1 MRFTWLLACLLITS
15 TFVSPLIRAGEAHP
29 FFLQQY
35 DNRNGLSNSAINYIY
50 KDASNLLW
58 IATWDGL
65 NMYDGN
71 SFHVFNYSK
80 ENDFKSIGS
89 NVIRQVTE
97 DKKGNIW
104 VTTIEGISR
113 YEKQSGRF
121 FNYFYSQHQQGRVSE
136 QEYALATDTAGQV
149 WCLDQKTGLHWYDAM
164 VDSFRYAG
172 TLLQKTPV
180 SKLSFDATN
189 QLWALDVNGGI
200 TVFTQAGHRFKAL
213 KTVSTKAPAANL
225 FRVGAEL
232 FFTTNKDQLFRL
244 NTATQIAEWIM
255 DLPHSLSAI
264 TFYQQHYF
272 LAWSTKG
279 YGVYDQHFRADDFLQ
294 PTTRQ
299 LQDIRIT
306 SWAAGSEDILWYGT
320 DGNGI
325 IKVYPQTKSFGTIGT
340 AGNGLPYNRA
350 VRSFCEVNGALW
362 VGTKGSGIMALNN
375 FWKANS
381 PSSQEYKTAPASLD
395 NNSVYALT
403 KGIDGL
409 VYIGT
414 DARGIGVY
422 DPGSKKFYKWSDIK
436 GTGAYPEFG
445 SVYAIRQDDD
455 LSLWLGTSGYGLVHL
470 KIKRERS
477 GQLSLGFLE
486 RFQFNNNNTGPAN
499 DIIYALAAEGNDQLW
514 IGCRYGGLSLF
525 NKRTRL
531 FKTFKALTYEGSLS
545 NNDVLSLFKDS
556 RNRLWVGTSYGLNW
570 IDAQQ
575 ATSNEP
581 LFRKLTTVNGLP
593 NNTIHAITEDSTGQL
608 WVSTNK
614 GLARISASGDQVAY
628 YQQGDGLQSNEFSD
642 GAVWKDKEGRLFF
655 GGTYGFNQFFPAGI
669 RNTRWQPNLLLSG
682 MLLGGKEAG
691 LNGYQVW
698 DTANSQPF
706 HVDISRKDN
715 FFELDMK
722 AISFLNAEKCE
733 YAWFLEGYDKAW
745 HYNGTSG
752 KIMYSNIAPGDYTL
766 HIKWSNGEGNWS
778 PETAILTVT
787 VMQYV
792 LLRWYALVFYGLVA
806 ALLFFILY
814 SYRKNKQEIRHQL
827 EIEHR
832 LREKDEAM
840 HQSRIGFFTNIAHEL
855 QTPLTLIM
863 GSVER
868 FMDKANPESTPKD
881 KPYFLSL
888 IHQQA
893 SRLTYL
899 VQQLLEFRK
908 GEAGFSSNQYN
919 FIDISALLHN
929 LAEPFQSLSEKN
941 GMEYEL
947 SIQPGITGWMDKD
960 KLEKIIFNLLSNA
973 FKHSKKNEQVFFSAV
988 ENTQTRELEIT
999 VINSCDALPK
1009 EALDQLFE
1017 QFYVNRSATTGP
1029 AIGGNKFGT
1038 GIGLAFTRQLVS
1050 LLKGRITV
1058 ANDQERIT
1066 FKACLPLIA
1075 EEMEKKSPLEVKVMD
1090 HQPSLLYRSVT
1101 THPEPAAPASAA
1113 ENNKQAILETLQP
1126 GSRQNILLVE
1136 DDTNIRFLV
1145 KDILKNDYI
1154 IQEAVD
1160 GLKALEQMELI
1171 MPDLII
1177 CDVMMPNM
1185 NGLDFCSRV
1194 KNAPATCHIPIIM
1207 LSARGTED
1215 HHMEGYE
1222 SGADA
1227 YMAKPF
1233 HAAHLQLRVRK
1244 MLEYRQKLAGVFKNG
1259 HTAQQIEEAD
1269 LAGDDKVFLAKII
1282 QVIEDNLAQTELN
1295 ALLLEKE
1302 CNLSKMQLYRKL
1314 KTLTGMTPG
1323 EFIRLTRLRH
1333 AAALLINTQLSVME
1347 IFYRTGF
1354 NNQSYFFREFKKTYH
1369 CAPGEY
1375 REKRGVV

>member
-1 MRFTWLLACLLITS
+1 MRSARLLACLLITS
-15 TFVSPLIRAGEAHP
+15 IFISPVTWAGGADP

-71 SFHVFNYSK
+71 TFHVFNYSK
-80 ENDFKSIGS
+80 ENDLKSIGS

-121 FNYFYSQHQQGRVSE
+121 YNYFYSQHQQGRVSE
-136 QEYALATDTAGQV
+136 QEYALTTDAAGNV
-149 WCLDQKTGLHWYDAM
+149 WCLDQKTGIHWYDAAI
-164 VDSFRYAG
+164 DSFRNPG
-172 TLLQKTPV
+172 NLLPQTPV
-180 SKLSFDATN
+180 SKLSFDEDN
-189 QLWALDVNGGI
+189 QLWALDANGGI
-200 TVFTQAGHRFKAL
+200 TVFSQADHRFRVVAS
-213 KTVSTKAPAANL
+213 VNSKAPAANL
-225 FRVGAEL
+225 FRVGTEL
-232 FFTTNKDQLFRL
+232 FFTTMDDQLYRL
-244 NTATQIAEWIM
+244 NTTSRTPEWIM
-255 DLPHSLSAI
+255 ALPHALSAI
-264 TFYQQHYF
+264 TFYKQHYL

-279 YGVYDQHFRADDFLQ
+279 YGVYDQHFRSDDFLQ
-294 PTTRQ
+294 QPTQ
-299 LQDIRIT
+299 ELQDIRIT
-306 SWAAGSEDILWYGT
+306 SWAVGSEDILWYGT

-325 IKVYPQTKSFGTIGT
+325 IKVYPKTKSFGTIGT
-340 AGNGLPYNRA
+340 AGNGMPYNRA
-350 VRSFCEVNGALW
+350 VRSFCEVNGELW
-362 VGTKGSGIMALNN
+362 VGTKGSGIMALKQ
-375 FWKANS
+375 FWKENNAAA
-381 PSSQEYKTAPASLD
+381 QEYLTAPAALD

-414 DARGIGVY
+414 DARGIGIY
-422 DPGSKKFYKWSDIK
+422 DPGSRKFYKWSDIK
-436 GTGAYPEFG
+436 GTAAWPEFG

-477 GQLSLGFLE
+477 GQWSVAALE
-486 RFQFNNNNTGPAN
+486 RFLFNNSNTGPAN
-499 DIIYALAAEGNDQLW
+499 DIIYALAEADNDQLW
-514 IGCRYGGLSLF
+514 VGCRYGGLSLF
-525 NKRTRL
+525 DKKTRL
-531 FKTFKALTYEGSLS
+531 FKTFKAFTYEGSLS

-570 IDAQQ
+570 IDAEQ
-575 ATSNEP
+575 AAGKEP
-581 LFRKLTTVNGLP
+581 RFRKLTTFNGLP
-593 NNTIHAITEDSTGQL
+593 NNTIHAITEDSTGQI

-614 GLARISASGDQVAY
+614 GLARISPAGDQVAY

-642 GAVWKDKEGRLFF
+642 GAVWKDREGRLFF

-669 RNTRWQPNLLLSG
+669 RDTRWQPNLLLSG
-682 MLLGGKEAG
+682 MLVGGKETA
-691 LNGYQVW
+691 LNGYQVL
-698 DTANSQPF
+698 DTANNQPF
-706 HVDISRKDN
+706 HIDISRKDN

-752 KIMYSNIAPGDYTL
+752 KIAYSNMGPGKYTL
-766 HIKWSNGEGNWS
+766 RVKWSNGEGNWS
-778 PETAILTVT
+778 PETTLLTTT
-787 VMQYV
+787 VLQYV
-792 LLRWYALVFYGLVA
+792 LLRWYALAFYALVA
-806 ALLFFILY
+806 ACIFYIIY
-814 SYRKNKQEIRHQL
+814 IYRKNKQEIRHQL

-868 FMDKANPESTPKD
+868 FIDKANPDAGLKD

-908 GEAGFSSNQYN
+908 GEAGFSNNQYS

-929 LAEPFQSLSEKN
+929 LAEPFLSLSEKN

-960 KLEKIIFNLLSNA
+960 KMEKIIFNLLSNA
-973 FKHSKKNEQVFFSAV
+973 FKHSSKNEQVFFSAA
-988 ENTQTRELEIT
+988 ENIQTKELEIT
-999 VINSCDALPK
+999 VTNSCDTLSK

-1017 QFYVNRSATTGP
+1017 QFYVSRSATATTD
-1029 AIGGNKFGT
+1029 KFGT

-1058 ANDQERIT
+1058 ASTQGRIT
-1066 FKACLPLIA
+1066 FKVCLPITP
-1075 EEMEKKSPLEVKVMD
+1075 EEMENKSPLEVKVMS

-1101 THPEPAAPASAA
+1101 THPEPATALSAT
-1113 ENNKQAILETLQP
+1113 ENNKQAILETLQT

-1145 KDILKNDYI
+1145 KDILKMDYI
-1154 IQEAVD
+1154 IHEAID

-1207 LSARGTED
+1207 LSARGAED

-1244 MLEYRQKLAGVFKNG
+1244 MLEYRQKLVEVFKKG
-1259 HTAQQIEEAD
+1259 QTVQELEDAG
-1269 LAGDDKVFLAKII
+1269 LSGDDKTFLAKVIQII
-1282 QVIEDNLAQTELN
+1282 EENLAEAELN

-1333 AAALLINTQLSVME
+1333 AAALLVNTQLSVME

-1354 NNQSYFFREFKKTYH
+1354 NNQSYFFREFRKTYH

>member
-1 MRFTWLLACLLITS
+1 MKPIRLLACLLITLA
-15 TFVSPLIRAGEAHP
+15 FISPVIRAGEAHP
-29 FFLQQY
+29 YFLQQY

-71 SFHVFNYSK
+71 TFHVFNYSK

-121 FNYFYSQHQQGRVSE
+121 YNYFYSQNQQGRVSE
-136 QEYALATDTAGQV
+136 QEYALVTDTAGNV
-149 WCLDQKTGLHWYDAM
+149 WCLDQKTGLNWYDASI
-164 VDSFRYAG
+164 DSFRNVG

-180 SKLSFDATN
+180 NRLTFDAAGR
-189 QLWALDVNGGI
+189 LWALDANGGI
-200 TVFTQAGHRFKAL
+200 TVFTPSGHRFTAAGSI
-213 KTVSTKAPAANL
+213 TTTAPAANL
-225 FRVGAEL
+225 FRVGQEL
-232 FFTTNKDQLFRL
+232 FFTTINDKLFRL
-244 NTATQIAEWIM
+244 NRATRSAEWIM
-255 DLPHSLSAI
+255 DLPHPLTAI
-264 TFYQQHYF
+264 TYYKQHYF
-272 LAWSTKG
+272 LAWATKG
-279 YGVYDQHFRADDFLQ
+279 YAVYDQYFRSDDFLQ
-294 PTTRQ
+294 QQTQQ

-306 SWAAGSEDILWYGT
+306 SWATGSEDILWYGT

-325 IKVYPQTKSFGTIGT
+325 IKVYPKTKSFGTIGT

-350 VRSFCEVNGALW
+350 VRSFCEVNGELW
-362 VGTKGSGIMALNN
+362 VGTKGSGIMVLTN
-375 FWKANS
+375 FWKESS
-381 PSSQEYKTAPASLD
+381 PSSQTYRTAPAALD

-414 DARGIGVY
+414 DAKGIGIY
-422 DPGSKKFYKWSDIK
+422 DPDSKKFYKWSDIK
-436 GTGAYPEFG
+436 GAGAYPEFG

-455 LSLWLGTSGYGLVHL
+455 LSLWLGTSGYGVIHL
-470 KIKRERS
+470 KIKKDRP
-477 GQLSLGFLE
+477 GQLSVDFLE
-486 RFQFNNNNTGPAN
+486 RFMFNNSNTGPAN
-499 DIIYALAAEGNDQLW
+499 DIIYALAAEGNDKLW

-525 NKRTRL
+525 DKQTRL
-531 FKTFKALTYEGSLS
+531 FKTFKAFTYEGSLS

-575 ATSNEP
+575 AGSNGP

-593 NNTIHAITEDSTGQL
+593 NNTIHAITEDSTGQI

-614 GLARISASGDQVAY
+614 GLARIGATGDQIAY

-642 GAVWKDKEGRLFF
+642 GAVWKDEEGRLFF
-655 GGTYGFNQFFPAGI
+655 GGTYGFNQFFPADI
-669 RNTRWQPNLLLSG
+669 RSTRWQPNLLLSG
-682 MLLGGKEAG
+682 MLVGGKEAG
-691 LNGYQVW
+691 ISGYQVW
-698 DTANSQPF
+698 DSATSQPF

-745 HYNGTSG
+745 HYSGTSG
-752 KIMYSNIAPGDYTL
+752 RIVYSNIVPGDYTL
-766 HIKWSNGEGNWS
+766 RIKWSNGEGNWS
-778 PETAILTVT
+778 PETALLTVT

-792 LLRWYALVFYGLVA
+792 LLRWYALVFYLLVA
-806 ALLFFILY
+806 ALIFYIIY

-868 FMDKANPESTPKD
+868 FMDKANPEKEIRD

-908 GEAGFSSNQYN
+908 GEAGFSNNQYS
-919 FIDISALLHN
+919 FIDISELLHH
-929 LAEPFQSLSEKN
+929 LAEPFISLSEKN
-941 GMEYEL
+941 RMEYEI
-947 SIQPGITGWMDKD
+947 SIAPGITGWMDKD

-973 FKHSKKNEQVFFSAV
+973 FKHSTKNEQVFFRAV
-988 ENTQTRELEIT
+988 ENTHTRELEIT
-999 VINSCDALPK
+999 VINCCDALPK
-1009 EALDQLFE
+1009 EALDHLFE
-1017 QFYVNRSATTGP
+1017 QFYVNRSGIAGTD
-1029 AIGGNKFGT
+1029 KFGT
-1038 GIGLAFTRQLVS
+1038 GIGLAFTRQLVT
-1050 LLKGRITV
+1050 LLKGRIMV
-1058 ANDQERIT
+1058 ANDQDRIT
-1066 FKACLPLIA
+1066 FKVCLPITA
-1075 EEMEKKSPLEVKVMD
+1075 EELENKSPLEVKVTS

-1136 DDTNIRFLV
+1136 DDANIRFLV

-1154 IQEAVD
+1154 IQEAMD

-1171 MPDLII
+1171 MPDLVI

-1207 LSARGTED
+1207 LSARGAED

-1222 SGADA
+1222 VGADA

-1244 MLEYRQKLAGVFKNG
+1244 MLEYRQKLTAVFKNG
-1259 HTAQQIEEAD
+1259 HTVQELEEAD
-1269 LAGDDKVFLAKII
+1269 LTGDDKVFMTKII
-1282 QVIEDNLAQTELN
+1282 QVIEENLDQTELN
-1295 ALLLEKE
+1295 ALLLEKA

-1333 AAALLINTQLSVME
+1333 AAGLLVNTQLSVME

-1369 CAPGEY
+1369 CAPTEY